1 MVNLD
6 KLKKQLKENINDKSD
21 GEILSLTESL
31 VAEYLEAY
39 AKDDLKRLKE
49 ISAVMDDFKDNLR
62 DKYDNVNA
70 VFNGVELQQLKNYHV
85 LQQYQFDLLH
95 GKDKILMYKL
105 LINEI
110 SNKLISL
117 RKILLYYF
125 ANAVGDGDNVK
136 PLDNIIGDIRDEII
150 DLSDVAD
157 MYFRDSTADG
167 VNLEIETSKEI
178 IHDVFNYDYLE
189 FFKDNGMVEIQMQL
203 MEIYKINHQCN
214 KDYKQLK
221 LEIDDLFSKN
231 NGFKAIAESFIDMLK
246 KETDVGASAD
256 VVMDYLPEYDI
267 ATATFIAPKFPDIVG
282 N

>member
-6 KLKKQLKENINDKSD
+6 NLKKQLKENINDKSD

-62 DKYDNVNA
+62 DKYDNVTA

-95 GKDKILMYKL
+95 GRDKILMYKL

-110 SNKLISL
+110 SNKIIIL
-117 RKILLYYF
+117 RKMLLYYF
-125 ANAVGDGDNVK
+125 TNAIGDGDNVK

-150 DLSDVAD
+150 DLSGVAD

-203 MEIYKINHQCN
+203 MEIYKMNHQCN

-267 ATATFIAPKFPDIVG
+267 ATATFIAPEFPDIVG

>member
-6 KLKKQLKENINDKSD
+6 NLKKQLKENINDKSD

-62 DKYDNVNA
+62 DKYDNVTA

-95 GKDKILMYKL
+95 GRDKILMYKL

-110 SNKLISL
+110 SNKIIIL
-117 RKILLYYF
+117 RKMLLYYF
-125 ANAVGDGDNVK
+125 TNAIGDGDNVK

-150 DLSDVAD
+150 DLSGVAD

-203 MEIYKINHQCN
+203 MEIYKMNHQCN
-214 KDYKQLK
+214 KDYKQLR
-221 LEIDDLFSKN
+221 LEIDDLFGKN

-246 KETDVGASAD
+246 NETDVGASAD

-267 ATATFIAPKFPDIVG
+267 TTATFIAPKFPDIVG

>member
-6 KLKKQLKENINDKSD
+6 NLKKQLKENINDKSD

-62 DKYDNVNA
+62 DKYDNVTA

-95 GKDKILMYKL
+95 GRDKILMYKL

-110 SNKLISL
+110 SNKIIIL
-117 RKILLYYF
+117 RKMLLYYF
-125 ANAVGDGDNVK
+125 TNAIGDGDNVK

-150 DLSDVAD
+150 DLSGVAD

>member
-6 KLKKQLKENINDKSD
+6 NLKKQLKENINDKSD

-62 DKYDNVNA
+62 DKYDNVTA

-95 GKDKILMYKL
+95 GRDKILMYKL

-110 SNKLISL
+110 SNKIIIL
-117 RKILLYYF
+117 RKMLLYYF
-125 ANAVGDGDNVK
+125 TNAIGDGDNVK
-136 PLDNIIGDIRDEII
+136 PLDNIIGDIRDENI
-150 DLSDVAD
+150 DLSGVAD

-203 MEIYKINHQCN
+203 MEIYKMNHQCN

-246 KETDVGASAD
+246 NETDVGASAD

-267 ATATFIAPKFPDIVG
+267 TTATFIAPEFPDIVG

>member
-1 MVNLD
+1 M
-6 KLKKQLKENINDKSD
+6 
-21 GEILSLTESL
+21 
-31 VAEYLEAY
+31 
-39 AKDDLKRLKE
+39 
-49 ISAVMDDFKDNLR
+49 
-62 DKYDNVNA
+62 
-70 VFNGVELQQLKNYHV
+70 

-95 GKDKILMYKL
+95 GRDKILMYKL

-110 SNKLISL
+110 SNKIIIL
-117 RKILLYYF
+117 RKMLLYYF
-125 ANAVGDGDNVK
+125 TNAIGDGDNVK

-150 DLSDVAD
+150 DLSGVAD

-246 KETDVGASAD
+246 NETDVGASAD

-267 ATATFIAPKFPDIVG
+267 TTATFIAPEFPDIVG